1 MTMGAS
7 AADAAGSADE
17 RAALSRLLDAVDKGA
32 PALAELLA
40 ERPHQGAFFGPL
52 TERSLCDAEVALL
65 LVALAARLE
74 GRPALSGAELSLRA
88 ARDSAGRLAAL
99 AHLLADAP
107 LVSAGL
113 LVPEVLP
120 ADGTLAQS
128 TIFRLGE
135 HIFRLACRVFDRRPP
150 APAAPLPTAPYRN
163 NTEVL
168 ADLRRLSLL
177 YRRRAARIFHLDPWT
192 STGIEVL
199 DAAHE
204 LVARAREESRRVSG
218 RIASTPVSDA
228 LPILELRAQ
237 HNLDLDALVI
247 LVTLLFQELVEGVG
261 AVDAV
266 DLLKLVSTSE
276 DELLRRRM
284 LLRPLQRQRLIQLE
298 GAYAGKEL
306 TADASLPNRIVDQL
320 LGSPETIGVDERI
333 DFHAYLQ
340 KLDSSDPFFDSME
353 GEPG

>member
-7 AADAAGSADE
+7 DADAASADE
-17 RAALSRLLDAVDKGA
+17 RAALSRLLDAVDKGS
-32 PALAELLA
+32 PELAGLLA
-40 ERPHQGAFFGPL
+40 ERPRQGAFFGPL
-52 TERSLCDAEVALL
+52 AERGLGEQELALL

-74 GRPALSGAELSLRA
+74 GRPARTGAELSLRA
-88 ARDSAGRLAAL
+88 ARDSAGRLTAL
-99 AHLLADAP
+99 ALLAADAP
-107 LVSAGL
+107 LVSGGFL
-113 LVPEVLP
+113 LPEVPP

-128 TIFRLGE
+128 TVFRLGE
-135 HIFRLACRVFDRRPP
+135 HVFRLACRVFDRRPP
-150 APAAPLPTAPYRN
+150 TPAPPLPTSPYRT

-204 LVARAREESRRVSG
+204 LIARARDDARRVSG
-218 RIASTPVSDA
+218 RIASTPPSEA
-228 LPILELRAQ
+228 LPILKLRAQ

-247 LVTLLFQELVEGVG
+247 LITLLFQELVEGVG

-284 LLRPLQRQRLIQLE
+284 ILRPLQRQRLIQLE

-320 LGSPETIGVDERI
+320 LGAPETIGVDERI

-340 KLDSSDPFFDSME
+340 KLDSSDPFFE
-353 GEPG
+353 GIEGDLG